1 MVHVTRM
8 AWGFFPLFSYAYV
21 PVIYVFA
28 LAQISLFSFSEAN
41 RITNDY
47 IDNLRAIF
55 ICGISLRV
63 CSA

>member
-1 MVHVTRM
+1 MT
-8 AWGFFPLFSYAYV
+8 WGFFPLLSYAYV
-21 PVIYVFA
+21 PVIYVFT

-41 RITNDY
+41 RINNDF